1 MTPSFA
7 IITLDGPAGSGKSTA
22 ARQLAARLGFDFLDT
37 GAMYRAVAWKCL
49 QQGLQT
55 LSADEMGTVAR
66 TLSIAFDDRRVLAD
80 GVDVTD
86 DIRSE
91 EVSVASSMVAVNPAV
106 RDALVQKQREWAV
119 GRNVVSEG
127 RDQGTIVFPHADCKF
142 FVTASPEIRARR
154 RYDELSARGES
165 AIFAELLE
173 RIRERDLRDA
183 NRELAPLKP
192 ADDALSIDTS
202 DLALDAV
209 VDTMEAVVRDRLAR
223 R

>member
-1 MTPSFA
+1 MTRPFA

-49 QQGLQT
+49 GAGLQT
-55 LSADEMGTVAR
+55 LSADEMGDVAR
-66 TLSIAFDDRRVLAD
+66 NLQIEFDDRRVLAD

-86 DIRSE
+86 EIRSE
-91 EVSVASSMVAVNPAV
+91 EVSVASSMVAVNEGV
-106 RDALVQKQREWAV
+106 RSALVQKQRDWAKN
-119 GRNVVSEG
+119 RNVVSEG

-142 FVTASPEIRARR
+142 FVTASPEIRAQR
-154 RYDELSARGES
+154 RYEELSARGES
-165 AIFAELLE
+165 AIYAELLQ

-192 ADDALSIDTS
+192 ADDALFIDTS
-202 DLALDAV
+202 NLPLDAV
-209 VDTMEAVVRDRLAR
+209 VAEMEAVVRRRLGGT
-223 R
+223 